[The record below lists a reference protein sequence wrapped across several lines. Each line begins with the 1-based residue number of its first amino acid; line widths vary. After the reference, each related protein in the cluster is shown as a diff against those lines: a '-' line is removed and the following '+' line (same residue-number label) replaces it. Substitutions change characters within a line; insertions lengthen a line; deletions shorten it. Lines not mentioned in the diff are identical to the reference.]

1 MVLKATFGLMFEA
14 GKYLAKG
21 YVLRNEEGARFSNKK
36 EEKEIFDSRNKGVLI
51 DGKSKRLSEK
61 DSFEH
66 LAVIAKPGSGKTTGY
81 IVPNILDRAKTNCSM
96 IITDPSG
103 EIFENTS
110 GYLKNCGFNVLV
122 INPDDLSRSCRFN
135 PFDGLN
141 ANNIIEIEQIC
152 TSIIMSKYGGDGE
165 GVWNDGA
172 ISLLEIFAK
181 CLAFSEPENLN
192 LPNINYLIQMFG
204 ENGSALDDWIAEHS
218 INPYDLDDKSI
229 INSWIGLT
237 KNNKNMLTS
246 YATIAK
252 TALKQLNN
260 RQVQKLLARND
271 IDFNSFRKKKTI
283 LYLVIPAN
291 QQTYYQFLID
301 VLYSRFFSQIM
312 QKIPS
317 RYDLSIY
324 CFLDEFG
331 SSYINDFQALINNIR
346 KYRVS
351 LSIVLQSISQLDTKY
366 GKSADAIK
374 GGIGSYIIFSGADY
388 STAKE
393 MSDIIGK
400 KLLIERNNLTDIE
413 NRYQELTLLSP
424 DQIRTLK
431 LSQAVFLSKNRHPLI
446 VDITPFYEHSSFKSF
461 VRRKPYIIP
470 ENTRRDDVQL
480 IQIWAKEPEKT
491 REKSNEFNY

>member
-1 MVLKATFGLMFEA
+1 MVLKATFGLIFEA
-14 GKYLAKG
+14 GKYLARG
-21 YVLRNEEGARFSNKK
+21 YILRNEEGARFSSKK
-36 EEKEIFDSRNKGVLI
+36 EEKEIFNTSNKGVLI
-51 DGKSKRLSEK
+51 DGKNKRLSEK

-66 LAVIAKPGSGKTTGY
+66 LAIIAKPGSGKTTGY
-81 IVPNILDRAKTNCSM
+81 IVPNILDKAKSNCSM

-103 EIFENTS
+103 EIFDNTS
-110 GYLKNCGFNVLV
+110 GYLKSCGFNVLV

-141 ANNIIEIEQIC
+141 AENIIEIEQIC
-152 TSIIMSKYGGDGE
+152 TSIIMSKYGGDSE

-181 CLAFSEPENLN
+181 CLAFTEPENLN

-204 ENGSALDDWIAEHS
+204 ENGSALDDWIADHS
-218 INPYDLDDKSI
+218 INPHDLDDKSI

-246 YATIAK
+246 YATISK
-252 TALKQLNN
+252 TALRQLNN

-283 LYLVIPAN
+283 LYLIIPAH
-291 QQTYYQFLID
+291 QQSYYQFLID
-301 VLYSRFFSQIM
+301 VLYSRFFSQVM

-317 RYDLSIY
+317 KSDLSIY

-388 STAKE
+388 NTAKE
-393 MSDIIGK
+393 ISDIIGK
-400 KLLIERNNLTDIE
+400 KLLVERNNLTDVE
-413 NRYQELTLLSP
+413 QHYQELTLLTP

-446 VDITPFYEHSSFKSF
+446 VDVVPFYEHFSFKSF
-461 VRRKPYIIP
+461 VKRKPYEIP
-470 ENTRRDDVQL
+470 ENKNRDEVKL
-480 IQIWAKEPEKT
+480 III
-491 REKSNEFNY
+491 